1 MVLGHN
7 DFGGFS
13 FAFLGSPVKLKV
25 VKLGENW
32 WVGMWQRRT
41 VGAICILLLRCTACA
56 LGDRKKL
63 P

>member
-1 MVLGHN
+1 M
-7 DFGGFS
+7 
-13 FAFLGSPVKLKV
+13 KLKV
-25 VKLGENW
+25 VKLRENR

-41 VGAICILLLRCTACA
+41 VGAICILPPRFTACA